1 MGRKMMTEH
10 DSIVAQAFNE
20 ESPDIPNA
28 TPAEG
33 HGTTGGKRDTYTEQ
47 IPARTTHNSHHHE
60 R

>member
-33 HGTTGGKRDTYTEQ
+33 HGATGGKEDTYTEQ
-47 IPARTTHNSHHHE
+47 TTRNSHHHE